1 MFDIGWSEMAIIFL
15 VALIVI
21 GPRDLPRV
29 ARTMGQWVRKARKLA
44 REFQNSLED
53 MAREAELDKVKSE
66 IERAGRTDVKK
77 SVEKTIDPEGDLGR
91 AFDPTESGGKRRASG
106 AAGEKPDTGDDEPAA
121 ATIEPGTDGEDRA
134 KAAEREKIPAEP
146 G

>member
-29 ARTMGQWVRKARKLA
+29 ARTMGQWVRKARRMA
-44 REFQNSLED
+44 RDFQNSLED
-53 MAREAELDKVKSE
+53 MARDAELDKVKDE

-91 AFDPTESGGKRRASG
+91 AFDPTESGGKRGRSNTADKEPP
-106 AAGEKPDTGDDEPAA
+106 AGEQPDA
-121 ATIEPGTDGEDRA
+121 ATDSGQDDGA
-134 KAAEREKIPAEP
+134 KAKTAEREKIPAEP

>member
-29 ARTMGQWVRKARKLA
+29 ARTMGQWVRKARRLA
-44 REFQNSLED
+44 RDFQNSLED
-53 MAREAELDKVKSE
+53 MAREAELDKVKNE

-91 AFDPTESGGKRRASG
+91 AFDPAADGKRGASSASKGEAG
-106 AAGEKPDTGDDEPAA
+106 AGDQPTNSHA
-121 ATIEPGTDGEDRA
+121 EPGQDDGGRA
-134 KAAEREKIPAEP
+134 KAADREKVPAEP

>member
-29 ARTMGQWVRKARKLA
+29 ARTMGQWVRKARRLA
-44 REFQNSLED
+44 RDFQNSLED
-53 MAREAELDKVKSE
+53 MAREAELDKVKNE

-91 AFDPTESGGKRRASG
+91 AFDPAASTGKRRAAG
-106 AAGEKPDTGDDEPAA
+106 AEAEPRAGGDQPADA
-121 ATIEPGTDGEDRA
+121 VQDADKDDGGKA
-134 KAAEREKIPAEP
+134 KAADREKVPAEP

>member
-29 ARTMGQWVRKARKLA
+29 ARTMGQWVRKARRLA
-44 REFQNSLED
+44 RDFQNSLED
-53 MAREAELDKVKSE
+53 MAREAELDKVKNE

-91 AFDPTESGGKRRASG
+91 AFDPTEGGGKRRTAG
-106 AAGEKPDTGDDEPAA
+106 AAEAEAREGDAQGGETAAGPGKDDGA
-121 ATIEPGTDGEDRA
+121 RA
-134 KAAEREKIPAEP
+134 KTADREKVPAES

>member
-29 ARTMGQWVRKARKLA
+29 ARTMGQWVRKARRMA
-44 REFQNSLED
+44 RDFQNSLED
-53 MAREAELDKVKSE
+53 MARDAELDKVKDE

-91 AFDPTESGGKRRASG
+91 AFDPKDAGGKRRTG
-106 AAGEKPDTGDDEPAA
+106 NAAGDEPRSGDERRSDPAA
-121 ATIEPGTDGEDRA
+121 DAEKKGGGKA